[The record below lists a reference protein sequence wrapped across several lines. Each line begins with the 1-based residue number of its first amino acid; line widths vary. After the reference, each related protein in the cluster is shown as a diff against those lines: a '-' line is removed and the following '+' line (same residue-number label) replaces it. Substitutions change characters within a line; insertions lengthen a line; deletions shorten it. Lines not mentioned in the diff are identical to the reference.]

1 MATIY
6 ERMLD
11 PGPGAVRIAGLWWAM
26 ALRGVGAIVLGM
38 LALSWPAITLFILVL
53 IFAAY
58 CMADAVFSIVLAIR
72 GAKRRERWLWPALH
86 ALVALAA
93 AAVAILYPGI
103 TTLAFIAMLIA
114 WAMLTGVLSIVAA
127 FRLDGAHGRWWLV
140 ASGAVSLVLAGLL
153 IAFPAISLLTL
164 TWMIAFQA
172 FLVGSLLLGT
182 AFRLRIRNAERTAK
196 GSSGT
201 RRHEPQDARS
211 PV

>member
-1 MATIY
+1 M
-6 ERMLD
+6 
-11 PGPGAVRIAGLWWAM
+11 RIARLWWAM

-38 LALSWPAITLFILVL
+38 LALLWPAITLVILVL

-58 CMADAVFSIVLAIR
+58 CVVDAVFSMVLAAR
-72 GAKRRERWLWPALH
+72 GAKRHQRGGWPARH
-86 ALVALAA
+86 AVVALAA
-93 AAVAILYPGI
+93 AAVAIFYTGI
-103 TTLAFIAMLIA
+103 TTLAFIAVLIA
-114 WAMLTGVLSIVAA
+114 WAMVTGALSIVAA

-140 ASGAVSLVLAGLL
+140 ASGAVSLILAGLL

-182 AFRLRIRNAERTAK
+182 AFRLRIKSVEGAAK

-201 RRHEPQDARS
+201 SLHEPQNAKS
-211 PV
+211 PI